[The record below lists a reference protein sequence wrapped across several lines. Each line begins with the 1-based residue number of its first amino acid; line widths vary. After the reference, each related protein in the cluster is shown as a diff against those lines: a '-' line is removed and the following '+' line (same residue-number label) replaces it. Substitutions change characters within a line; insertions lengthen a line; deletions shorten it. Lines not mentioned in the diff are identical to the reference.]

1 MSGITEFNSA
11 IGLVKNDTKIFRGY
25 LVKLR
30 VTNSYAQ
37 KKKDSVQ
44 AVLIQLHSVEQARNY
59 PDNIESVSRLPNN
72 IRLPDYIGL
81 VKYCQSSIGGWDLNL
96 VNDVHSVVFFNLS
109 RQASLT
115 HELKLPFPAAAF
127 ICSNSSSSK
136 RMCFIVLPDLSN
148 DFFSFFSCIGNY
160 RSYNGFPYGN
170 YHYYLVQDKLT
181 TPRSAT
187 NTVEAFNHNV
197 KESYD
202 MAMYKS
208 TQTHPKFKWR
218 FFSCQQSKYFS
229 VEASNEKEA
238 RSLLPDSPCLFSAR
252 IRQGVNRA

>member
-1 MSGITEFNSA
+1 
-11 IGLVKNDTKIFRGY
+11 
-25 LVKLR
+25 
-30 VTNSYAQ
+30 
-37 KKKDSVQ
+37 
-44 AVLIQLHSVEQARNY
+44 
-59 PDNIESVSRLPNN
+59 
-72 IRLPDYIGL
+72 
-81 VKYCQSSIGGWDLNL
+81 
-96 VNDVHSVVFFNLS
+96 
-109 RQASLT
+109 
-115 HELKLPFPAAAF
+115 LKLPFPAAAF

-160 RSYNGFPYGN
+160 RSYNGLPYGN

-229 VEASNEKEA
+229 VEA
-238 RSLLPDSPCLFSAR
+238 
-252 IRQGVNRA
+252 